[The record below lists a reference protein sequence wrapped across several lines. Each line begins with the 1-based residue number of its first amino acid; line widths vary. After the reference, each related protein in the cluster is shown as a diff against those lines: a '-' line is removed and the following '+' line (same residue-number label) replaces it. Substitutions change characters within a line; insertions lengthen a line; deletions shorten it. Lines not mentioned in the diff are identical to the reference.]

1 MAPELVQSL
10 AQLSPDELLN
20 YCYSVRFVPMPV
32 WPPDPMGDCVRGAAL
47 TGEGP
52 PSPPLQLVAYVS
64 AVRFLVDAIDVKYRR
79 NTPLRRACTVLLT
92 AVMDQQDW
100 SQQRDVAFKD
110 PAWKEVGAHPCCTH
124 IYLYTTT
131 IYRPR
136 RLCHGGGLT
145 DDGHWAR
152 RWNCMT
158 RHGAAGSPKTFACT
172 RWC

>member
-1 MAPELVQSL
+1 VAPELVQSL

-32 WPPDPMGDCVRGAAL
+32 RSPRAPGCSISPSSPPGAAGGL
-47 TGEGP
+47 W
-52 PSPPLQLVAYVS
+52 QLVAYVN

-110 PAWKEVGAHPCCTH
+110 PAWKEAHTRPTHLTHTATICVPAPC
-124 IYLYTTT
+124 
-131 IYRPR
+131 
-136 RLCHGGGLT
+136 
-145 DDGHWAR
+145 AR
-152 RWNCMT
+152 KLWV
-158 RHGAAGSPKTFACT
+158 P
-172 RWC
+172 